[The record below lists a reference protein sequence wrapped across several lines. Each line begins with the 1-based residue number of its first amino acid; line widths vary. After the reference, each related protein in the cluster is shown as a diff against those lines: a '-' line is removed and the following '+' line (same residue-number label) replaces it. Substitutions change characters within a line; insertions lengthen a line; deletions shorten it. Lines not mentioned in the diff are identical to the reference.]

1 MKTIL
6 YICLFTFA
14 ITLINSCGDD
24 TSTNNNGNPCNKSIS
39 LATPP
44 DSSVFYLVNH
54 TDTTIKFTWLKA
66 TCVPEKYI
74 FEIGYDENT
83 FPSVNSYPINDTS
96 YTFNLGFDSVWYF
109 WRTKAVY
116 SSDTITTPWRFLK
129 YFAN

>member
-39 LATPP
+39 LASPP

-66 TCVPEKYI
+66 TCDPDKYI
-74 FEIGYDENT
+74 FERGFDN
-83 FPSVNSYPINDTS
+83 FPSISGSDITQDTS
-96 YTFNLGFDSVWYF
+96 YYFTLAYDSAWYY
-109 WRTKAVY
+109 WRVKAIYTNPVE
-116 SSDTITTPWRFLK
+116 TLTTNWRFLK
-129 YFAN
+129 FY